1 MVLRD
6 RTGIKGSVRAMVI
19 SLDPVGAKEFEEL
32 RRYWGDP
39 APGVKTE
46 DANILAIRKAY
57 RRNPVYQKAREVIYA
72 EHGFQK
78 KRTTWNVKVFVVM
91 LQCAIRKKF
100 SEALQVLRYEMGI
113 NHNIVTDQGDAMI
126 ADLMQETPTQDKV
139 DNTNGH
145 IEVGTGWTGTT
156 PKQNEICNTSIA
168 VEVMDA
174 TYPKTEGAFGAAND
188 NVAQYRASFEAGEA
202 EATDLD
208 EAALLNHLTPA
219 SGDCLA
225 YGQITPAVTVGASDT
240 LQVDWELTVLGA

>member
-1 MVLRD
+1 
-6 RTGIKGSVRAMVI
+6 MVI

-57 RRNPVYQKAREVIYA
+57 RRNPAYQKARKAIFDA
-72 EHGFQK
+72 HGFQK
-78 KRTTWNVKVFVVM
+78 KRTTWNVKVFTTM
-91 LQCAIRKKF
+91 LQCAFRKKF
-100 SEALQVLRYEMGI
+100 EDAIKVLRYEMGI
-113 NHNIVTDQGDAMI
+113 NHNIVTDQGDALI
-126 ADLMQETPTQDKV
+126 ADIMCQTPTQQKL

-145 IEVGTGWTGTT
+145 VEVGTGWTGTT
-156 PKQNEICNTSIA
+156 PKQNEVCNTTIA
-168 VEVMDA
+168 VEVMDP
-174 TYPKTEGAFGAAND
+174 TYPIIKGAFGAAND
-188 NVAQYRASFEAGEA
+188 NVTQYRASFEAGEA

-208 EAALLNHLTPA
+208 EAALLNNLTPA

-240 LQVDWELTVLGA
+240 LQVDWELTFLGA